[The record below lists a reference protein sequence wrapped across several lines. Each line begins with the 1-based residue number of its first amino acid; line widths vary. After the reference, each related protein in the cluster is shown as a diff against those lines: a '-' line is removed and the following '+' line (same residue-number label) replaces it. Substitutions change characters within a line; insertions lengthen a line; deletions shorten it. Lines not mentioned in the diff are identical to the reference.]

1 MWTGGPNDRGS
12 NHRPTPVLGAWG
24 RTSARLLDNSHGPE
38 TFLGLYPVVTCAHI
52 GFCGRVR
59 VEGQGVSKGRVRG
72 GYNTKYPVLRYCTN
86 KQVLHFR
93 SMSSELLI
101 LSCPNVSFVQPENR

>member
-72 GYNTKYPVLRYCTN
+72 GYVLSCGLVPSL
-86 KQVLHFR
+86 QFR
-93 SMSSELLI
+93 SMSSELLVMI
-101 LSCPNVSFVQPENR
+101 VPI